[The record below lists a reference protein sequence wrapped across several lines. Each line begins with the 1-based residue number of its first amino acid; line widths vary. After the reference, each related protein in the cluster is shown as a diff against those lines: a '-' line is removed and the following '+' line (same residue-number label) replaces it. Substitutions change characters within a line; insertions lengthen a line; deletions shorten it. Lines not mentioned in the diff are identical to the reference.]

1 MIKKTLAFLIFCL
14 SFTSC
19 KYGLTQAFYRKH
31 GVNERAAVIKTIS
44 NPVTDVQADSVYSV
58 VLVSDIHFGSSRK
71 RADEKF
77 LEAFTAIC
85 ESGDEQL
92 HPLFAINVGD
102 MTETASK
109 KEYDDFL
116 ALCNSMKQIAKD
128 KNNNETFEVYSIL
141 GNHDVFNNG
150 WNVYKEKVFPY
161 TSYYRFYTGSDDKK
175 IGWYFLD
182 SASGSLGTKQIKNLE
197 QEMKND
203 SSVKIVINHYPL
215 FENNA
220 FYFAIQ
226 NTDEADRLLSLFAKN
241 NVKHIFA
248 GHFHTGWE
256 YDHGCFKETGVKGYL
271 GKRKFALLTIDQRNG
286 VFNVKHFEF

>member
-1 MIKKTLAFLIFCL
+1 MKKSFLFLILCL
-14 SFTSC
+14 LFTSC
-19 KYGLTQAFYRKH
+19 KYGLTQALYRKH
-31 GVNERAAVIKTIS
+31 GVNERSAQIKTIA
-44 NPVTDVQADSVYSV
+44 NPVTDEQAASVYSII
-58 VLVSDIHFGSSRK
+58 LVSDIHFGSSRE
-71 RADEKF
+71 R
-77 LEAFTAIC
+77 
-85 ESGDEQL
+85 SDEQFLKAFEELCEASDTAL

-102 MTETASK
+102 MTETASE
-109 KEYDDFL
+109 KEYGDFL
-116 ALCNSMKQIAKD
+116 DLCNSMKQIALE
-128 KNNNETFEVYSIL
+128 KNSNDTFEVYSIL
-141 GNHDVFNNG
+141 GNHDLFNDG
-150 WNVYKEKVFPY
+150 WNIYKTKVVPY

-197 QEMKND
+197 YEMKND
-203 SSVKIVINHYPL
+203 PCVKIVINHYPL
-215 FENNA
+215 YEHNA

-241 NVKHIFA
+241 NVKHVFA

-271 GKRKFALLTIDQRNG
+271 GKRKFALLTIDQQNG